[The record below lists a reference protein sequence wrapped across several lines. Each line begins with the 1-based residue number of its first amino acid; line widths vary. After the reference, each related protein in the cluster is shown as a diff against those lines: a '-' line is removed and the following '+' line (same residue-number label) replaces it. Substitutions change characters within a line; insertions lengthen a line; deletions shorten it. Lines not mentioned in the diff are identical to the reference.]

1 MAAPGY
7 WCSHDVSF
15 VGFFKHIRIGRT
27 TMRRRLS
34 RSAFTRLHIS
44 SPSVEKPPK
53 TIKWT
58 RGLRRGGWSV
68 KLDTHRPAFCQLAL
82 SYWDGILKFA
92 AQLDWISWIQQNG
105 LGFHWFNQIWPCKTT
120 WMGIPVWINANK
132 CNICC
137 FDFNMFLYFYCI
149 KLMVWATESM
159 PTFDKSSAIQDEL
172 WSKNIYIN
180 TGWISSYYSIKLHVI
195 IVEVCLRTNT
205 AQFANCL
212 HGGAVHCGIS
222 VSKGSWTAATRCH
235 HYRWYASPLHCL
247 HITLSE
253 EESWLIKRRTEFLSL
268 A

>member
-1 MAAPGY
+1 
-7 WCSHDVSF
+7 
-15 VGFFKHIRIGRT
+15 
-27 TMRRRLS
+27 MRRRLS
-34 RSAFTRLHIS
+34 RSAFTRSHIS

-82 SYWDGILKFA
+82 SYWDGVLKFA

-149 KLMVWATESM
+149 KLMVWATESPCLLLINVQRFKM
-159 PTFDKSSAIQDEL
+159 NYEVK
-172 WSKNIYIN
+172 IYLKKI
-180 TGWISSYYSIKLHVI
+180 YKYRMDIKLLFNQI
-195 IVEVCLRTNT
+195 ACNNR
-205 AQFANCL
+205 
-212 HGGAVHCGIS
+212 GGLPAH
-222 VSKGSWTAATRCH
+222 
-235 HYRWYASPLHCL
+235 
-247 HITLSE
+247 
-253 EESWLIKRRTEFLSL
+253 
-268 A
+268 